1 MLRPTLTAALLL
13 GLYGSAVQAQ
23 DFDDRWYVRPHIGV
37 NFTDTDRA
45 ADDGVHF
52 GLGVGRRFSER
63 VGIEFDINHASSDLD
78 RVPGDWDLT
87 GIGAA
92 LKFYPVTT
100 EGLTPYL
107 KAGLGTLRHRRDGSA
122 NDGWATEFK
131 IGPGVEYMINDRITF
146 GAEVLYRYDADDE
159 SLLSEDSYGDWLA
172 LVGVNVALGET
183 SAPAPE
189 PTPEPAP
196 EPTPEPTPAPMSTDD
211 DKDGV
216 NNPKD
221 RCPNTPAGQMVNPD
235 DGCPVEEV
243 IDLRGVNFDF
253 DKSTLRPDAIQI
265 LNNAVEV
272 LKKHNVRVSVEGH
285 TDAVGT
291 DAYNQGL
298 SERRAKAVYDYLT
311 ANGVAADKIVGSK
324 GWGEAKP
331 IDTNESADGRANNRR
346 TELVKQQ

>member
-1 MLRPTLTAALLL
+1 MLRSTLIAALAL

-23 DFDDRWYVRPHIGV
+23 DFDDRWYLRPHLGV

-45 ADDGVHF
+45 ADDGIHF
-52 GLGVGRRFSER
+52 GVGLGRRFSER
-63 VGIEFDINHASSDLD
+63 VGIEFAADYSSADLK
-78 RVPGDWDLT
+78 RVSGDWDLT
-87 GIGAA
+87 GLGAA
-92 LKFYPVTT
+92 LKFYPVTS
-100 EGLTPYL
+100 EGLTPYI
-107 KAGLGTLRHRRDGSA
+107 KAGLGATRASRTGSQR
-122 NDGWATEFK
+122 GWHADFRL
-131 IGPGVEYMINDRITF
+131 GPGVELPINDRVTF
-146 GAEVLYRYDADDE
+146 GAEVLYRYHSDGR
-159 SLLSEDSYGDWLA
+159 SLRTDDSYGDWLA
-172 LVGVNVALGET
+172 LIGVNIALGDRAAA
-183 SAPAPE
+183 APAPRE
-189 PTPEPAP
+189 EPAP
-196 EPTPEPTPAPMSTDD
+196 PPVPTPVPPPVSDDD

-216 NNPKD
+216 PNSRD

-298 SERRAKAVYDYLT
+298 SERRAKAVFDYLI
-311 ANGVAADKIVGSK
+311 ANGVPASKIVGSK
-324 GWGEAKP
+324 GWGESKP
-331 IDTNESADGRANNRR
+331 IDTNETADGRANNRR

>member
-1 MLRPTLTAALLL
+1 MLRSTLIAALAL

-23 DFDDRWYVRPHIGV
+23 DYDDRWYLRPHLGA
-37 NFTDTDRA
+37 NFTDSDRA
-45 ADDGVHF
+45 SDDGFH
-52 GLGVGRRFSER
+52 LGVGLGRRFSER
-63 VGIEFDINHASSDLD
+63 VGFEYAIDYSSFDLKRTS
-78 RVPGDWDLT
+78 GDWDLI

-92 LKFYPVTT
+92 LKFYPVDTQ
-100 EGLTPYL
+100 GWTPYI
-107 KAGLGTLRHRRDGSA
+107 KAGLGATRASRTASQS
-122 NDGWATEFK
+122 GWHADFRL
-131 IGPGVEYMINDRITF
+131 GPGVEYAINDRVSF
-146 GAEVLYRYDADDE
+146 GAEVLYRYHADDR
-159 SLLSEDSYGDWLA
+159 SLLVDDSYGDWLA
-172 LVGVNVALGET
+172 LVGFNIALGER
-183 SAPAPE
+183 AAAAPE
-189 PTPEPAP
+189 PRESAPPPPAP
-196 EPTPEPTPAPMSTDD
+196 PPAPPPVSTDD

-216 NNPKD
+216 NNQKD

-265 LNNAVEV
+265 LDNAVEV
-272 LKKHNVRVSVEGH
+272 LKKHDVRVSVEGH

-298 SERRAKAVYDYLT
+298 SERRAKAVYDYLI
-311 ANGVAADKIVGSK
+311 ANGVPASKIVGSK
-324 GWGEAKP
+324 GWGESKP